1 MALLHCELDSKSVRM
16 PTSVMAILP
25 HDVIST
31 SQSPKVLY
39 LLHGCS
45 HNYSVWS
52 RYTSLERYCLPY
64 NLAVIMPEVNRSF
77 YTDMA
82 YGPEYFTYITEELPG
97 LCESMFHIST
107 SSEDRYIAGMSMGG
121 YGCLK
126 AALSHPECYTGCAAI
141 SAVTNI
147 HTKIESTPD
156 SAPKKRDFR
165 AIFGENLLIS
175 NQDDLYTLA
184 LQAKASGKPL
194 PDFHLFCGTKDH
206 FYQEILVF
214 CDFLKKQE
222 FSVSFDGWTGTHDWD
237 FWDQAIFKVI
247 THFFN

>member
-82 YGPEYFTYITEELPG
+82 YGPEYFTYITEELNPCFT
-97 LCESMFHIST
+97 LVPVPKTVT
-107 SSEDRYIAGMSMGG
+107 SLACLWEDM
-121 YGCLK
+121 
-126 AALSHPECYTGCAAI
+126 
-141 SAVTNI
+141 AV
-147 HTKIESTPD
+147 
-156 SAPKKRDFR
+156 
-165 AIFGENLLIS
+165 
-175 NQDDLYTLA
+175 
-184 LQAKASGKPL
+184 
-194 PDFHLFCGTKDH
+194 
-206 FYQEILVF
+206 
-214 CDFLKKQE
+214 
-222 FSVSFDGWTGTHDWD
+222 
-237 FWDQAIFKVI
+237 
-247 THFFN
+247 

>member
-1 MALLHCELDSKSVRM
+1 MALLHCELVSTSVRM

-107 SSEDRYIAGMSMGG
+107 SSE
-121 YGCLK
+121 
-126 AALSHPECYTGCAAI
+126 ALSHPEYYAGCAAI

-147 HTKIESTPD
+147 HTKVESTPD

-175 NQDDLYTLA
+175 DQDDLYTLA

-206 FYQEILVF
+206 FYQENLEF

>member
-16 PTSVMAILP
+16 PTSVMVILP
-25 HDVIST
+25 QDVISA
-31 SQSPKVLY
+31 SQPPKVLY

-64 NLAVIMPEVNRSF
+64 NLAVIMPEVNLSF

-97 LCESMFHIST
+97 LCESMFHISI
-107 SSEDRYIAGMSMGG
+107 SSEDRYIAGISMGG

-126 AALSHPECYTGCAAI
+126 AALSHPECYAGCAAI

-147 HTKIESTPD
+147 HTKVKSTPD
-156 SAPKKRDFR
+156 SAPKKQDFR

-175 NQDDLYTLA
+175 DQDDLYTLA
-184 LQAKASGKPL
+184 LQAKVSGKPL
-194 PDFHLFCGTKDH
+194 PDFHLFCGIEDH
-206 FYQEILVF
+206 FYQENLEF
-214 CDFLKKQE
+214 YDFLKKQE
-222 FSVSFDGWTGTHDWD
+222 FSISFDGWTGTHDWD

-247 THFFN
+247 TQFFN

>member
-1 MALLHCELDSKSVRM
+1 
-16 PTSVMAILP
+16 
-25 HDVIST
+25 
-31 SQSPKVLY
+31 
-39 LLHGCS
+39 
-45 HNYSVWS
+45 
-52 RYTSLERYCLPY
+52 
-64 NLAVIMPEVNRSF
+64 MPEVNRSF

-147 HTKIESTPD
+147 HTKVESTPD

-175 NQDDLYTLA
+175 DQDDLYTLA

-206 FYQEILVF
+206 FYQENLEF

-247 THFFN
+247 TRFFN

>member
-1 MALLHCELDSKSVRM
+1 
-16 PTSVMAILP
+16 
-25 HDVIST
+25 
-31 SQSPKVLY
+31 
-39 LLHGCS
+39 
-45 HNYSVWS
+45 
-52 RYTSLERYCLPY
+52 
-64 NLAVIMPEVNRSF
+64 MPEVNRSF

-156 SAPKKRDFR
+156 SAPKKTRFPS
-165 AIFGENLLIS
+165 NLWRKL
-175 NQDDLYTLA
+175 T
-184 LQAKASGKPL
+184 
-194 PDFHLFCGTKDH
+194 
-206 FYQEILVF
+206 
-214 CDFLKKQE
+214 
-222 FSVSFDGWTGTHDWD
+222 D
-237 FWDQAIFKVI
+237 FWSRWLIHTGSPGQSIWKTASRFPSLLWNQRPFLPRKSGILRFSEKAGIFCLFWRLDWN
-247 THFFN
+247 TWLGLLGSGNF